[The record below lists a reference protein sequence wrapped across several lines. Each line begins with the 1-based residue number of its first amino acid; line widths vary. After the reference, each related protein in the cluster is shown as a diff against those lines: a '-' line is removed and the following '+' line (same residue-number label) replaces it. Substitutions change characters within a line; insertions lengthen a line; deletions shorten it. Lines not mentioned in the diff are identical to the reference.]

1 MESKAAKPATTI
13 SRSKKMSLNKLKL
26 IAMALIIVPAI
37 AIAAFNTGSVGAAA
51 YGADDAA
58 ATYKAKCS
66 MCHTP
71 TASKFFNTSL
81 SDDEMV
87 QAILKGK
94 KAEKPPNMPAFEEK
108 GITADQAKELITYMK
123 GLKSAGN

>member
-1 MESKAAKPATTI
+1 
-13 SRSKKMSLNKLKL
+13 MSLNKIKF
-26 IAMALIIVPAI
+26 IAIALVIAPAI
-37 AIAAFNTGSVGAAA
+37 AISAFQTRPVGAAVTF
-51 YGADDAA
+51 DDAA

-71 TASKFFNTSL
+71 TASKFFNTAL

-94 KAEKPPNMPAFEEK
+94 KGEKPPYMPAFEEK
-108 GITADQAKELITYMK
+108 GITADQAKELVAHMK
-123 GLKSAGN
+123 QLKSGS

>member
-1 MESKAAKPATTI
+1 
-13 SRSKKMSLNKLKL
+13 MSLNKIKF
-26 IAMALIIVPAI
+26 IAIALVIAPAI
-37 AIAAFNTGSVGAAA
+37 AISAFQTRPVGAAVTF
-51 YGADDAA
+51 DDAA

-71 TASKFFNTSL
+71 TASKFFDTAL

-94 KAEKPPNMPAFEEK
+94 KGEKPPYMPAFEEK
-108 GITADQAKELITYMK
+108 GITADQAKELVAHMK
-123 GLKSAGN
+123 QLKSGS

>member
-1 MESKAAKPATTI
+1 
-13 SRSKKMSLNKLKL
+13 MSLNKIKFMA
-26 IAMALIIVPAI
+26 IALVIAPAI
-37 AIAAFNTGSVGAAA
+37 AFSVFHSQPVRAAVTF
-51 YGADDAA
+51 DDAA

-71 TASKFFNTSL
+71 TASKFFNTAL

-94 KAEKPPNMPAFEEK
+94 KGEKPPNMPAFEEK
-108 GITADQAKELITYMK
+108 GVTADQAKELVALMK
-123 GLKSAGN
+123 QLKAGS